1 MIIKTVDL
9 EIVCGVTSALPQTSL
24 PEFAFAGKSNV
35 GKSSLIN
42 SLMNRKSF
50 ARTSAQPGKTR
61 TMNWYNINKQL
72 YFVDLPGYGFAKVPE
87 AVKAQWGRMI
97 ERYLAGSGQLREVL
111 LLVDI
116 RHAPSVNDVQMYEW
130 IIRSGFRP
138 VVVATKADKLNRS
151 QLAPNLKII
160 REKLGMTGTDR
171 LIPFS
176 AVTRQ
181 GRDEIWQ
188 LLEESAATPGEDAS
202 MA

>member
-61 TMNWYNINKQL
+61 TINWYNINKQL

-116 RHAPSVNDVQMYEW
+116 RHAPSANDVQMYEW

-188 LLEESAATPGEDAS
+188 LLEESAAALGEDAP

>member
-61 TMNWYNINKQL
+61 TINWYNINKQL

-116 RHAPSVNDVQMYEW
+116 RHAPSANDIQMYEW

-188 LLEESAATPGEDAS
+188 LLEQAAATPGEDAP